1 MAQIR
6 FENVTKRFGGVTA
19 VDRVSMTFE
28 DKEFVVLLGPS
39 GCGKSTALRMVA
51 GLEEVTE
58 GQVYIEDK
66 LVTHVEPKDRDIAMV
81 FQNYALYPHMDV
93 YSNMAFA
100 LQLRKLTREEIDR
113 RVQEAAAILGLQ
125 DLLKRKPRQLSG
137 GQSQRVAMGRAIV
150 RKPKAFLFDEPLS
163 NLDAKLR
170 ASMRGE
176 IRGLHDRLQT
186 TTIYV
191 THDQIEAMTLA
202 DRVVVMKDG
211 AVQQVGM
218 PLDIYER
225 PANTFVAGFIGNP
238 PMNLIVC
245 RVEQKTAGLFLA
257 NDAFSFPV
265 DAIENGPGLLA
276 SAVGSEVV
284 LGIRPEHM
292 EDGKFAATRDPGKI
306 LRAVVSLVEPMGS
319 NTHLRMKI
327 ADTEVIACVNP
338 GSRAKLGET
347 VELLCDLSRVC
358 LFDKASGRMLGR
370 QA

>member
-6 FENVTKRFGGVTA
+6 FEGVTKRFGTVTA
-19 VDRVSMTFE
+19 VDRMSMTFQ

-39 GCGKSTALRMVA
+39 GCGKSTALRMIA

-58 GQVYIEDK
+58 GQIYIDDR
-66 LVTHVEPKDRDIAMV
+66 LVTHVEPKDRNIAMV

-93 YSNMAFA
+93 YTNMAFA
-100 LQLRKLTREEIDR
+100 LKLRHLSNEEIDS
-113 RVQEAAAILGLQ
+113 RVQEAATILGLQ
-125 DLLKRKPRQLSG
+125 DLLHRKPRQLSG

-176 IRGLHDRLQT
+176 IRNLHNRLQT

-191 THDQIEAMTLA
+191 THDQVEAMTLA

-211 AVQQVGM
+211 TMQQVGM
-218 PLDIYER
+218 PLHIYER
-225 PANTFVAGFIGNP
+225 PANAFVAGFIGNP
-238 PMNLIVC
+238 PMNLIPC
-245 RVEQKTAGLFLA
+245 RIEERTEGVFLSSSAFSLPLNAIANGAGLL
-257 NDAFSFPV
+257 D
-265 DAIENGPGLLA
+265 GYQGR
-276 SAVGSEVV
+276 EVI

-292 EDGKFAATRDPGKI
+292 EDSAFAGGCDPSRV
-306 LRAVVSLVEPMGS
+306 LRAEVSLVEPMGS

-327 ADTEVIACVNP
+327 DGTETIACVD
-338 GSRAKLGET
+338 SRTVAKAGEI
-347 VELLCDLSRVC
+347 VSLACDLSRIC
-358 LFDKASGRMLGR
+358 LFDKASGSLIGD
-370 QA
+370 AE

>member
-6 FENVTKRFGGVTA
+6 FENVTKRFGSVTA
-19 VDRVSMTFE
+19 VDRMNMTFE

-39 GCGKSTALRMVA
+39 GCGKSTALRMIA
-51 GLEEVTE
+51 GLEDVTE
-58 GQVYIEDK
+58 GQIYIDEK

-100 LQLRKLTREEIDR
+100 LKLRRLSKEEIDA

-125 DLLKRKPRQLSG
+125 DLLHRKPRQLSG

-176 IRGLHDRLQT
+176 IRDLHNRLRT

-191 THDQIEAMTLA
+191 THDQVEAMTLA

-211 AVQQVGM
+211 AMQQVGT
-218 PLDIYER
+218 PLHIYER
-225 PANTFVAGFIGNP
+225 PATTFVAGFIGNP
-238 PMNLIVC
+238 PMNLVVC
-245 RVEQKTAGLFLA
+245 RIERTERGVYLRSA
-257 NDAFSFPV
+257 AFSFPLAAV
-265 DAIENGPGLLA
+265 ANGSGILDGYADEN
-276 SAVGSEVV
+276 VV

-292 EDGKFAATRDPGKI
+292 EDAEFVRNRDPEKT
-306 LRAVVSLVEPMGS
+306 LRAEVALVEPMGS
-319 NTHLRMKI
+319 TTHLRMKV
-327 ADTEVIACVNP
+327 DGTEIIACVD
-338 GSRAKLGET
+338 SRTKAKVGEP
-347 VELLCDLSRVC
+347 VELACDLSRIC
-358 LFDKASGRMLGR
+358 LFEQTSGKLLGIKG
-370 QA
+370 